1 VGLEHVS
8 TIVEFVKKNGVCLV
22 GIHGQVGIGKKT
34 LFNEVVVKVERV
46 EKHVFTPIE
55 VGEDL
60 C

>member
-22 GIHGQVGIGKKT
+22 GIHGQAGLGKKT
-34 LFNEVVVKVERV
+34 LFNEVVVKVERI
-46 EKHVFTPIE
+46 EKHLFASIE
-55 VGEDL
+55 AIEDL